1 MHTPFPAD
9 TMKPMEPLITKRVDN
24 EGAVYFTVRWS
35 PLAEVDRYEII
46 KKVPAMSGL
55 FELYFQDKRKKL
67 NRFYIARVWIGSLR
81 SRIRKLTDP
90 TLVEEENWK
99 EVLNTKKC
107 FYRYSVTNSFNDL
120 TDVFYF
126 FAETFYP
133 GRHKTYHSDRYENIF
148 VEELSPD
155 KIVTI

>member
-1 MHTPFPAD
+1 MIL
-9 TMKPMEPLITKRVDN
+9 MEPMITKQVDKD
-24 EGAVYFTVRWS
+24 GAVYFTVRWS
-35 PLAEVDRYEII
+35 PLAEADRFEII

-55 FELYFQDKRKKL
+55 FELYFQDTWKKL
-67 NRFYIARVWIGSLR
+67 NRFYIARVWIGDLR

-90 TLVEEENWK
+90 MLVEQENWK

-107 FYRYSVTNSFNDL
+107 FYRYSQTNSFNDL

-133 GRHKTYHSDRYENIF
+133 GQHKTYHSNRYENIF
-148 VEELSPD
+148 VDELSPD